1 MKNLII
7 KLSIIAILIV
17 ACNTAMAVFT
27 DNPEVQVLMHCD
39 VTHTD
44 QIGWKT
50 TPDDNSS
57 GRAANEPVLNKCH
70 CPLEWNIDN
79 ATLPT
84 LMSGSPKGGDYF
96 SFDGIADSIYC
107 RPGWRG
113 GDTLVCEFSFRF
125 RSLPVANDFMG
136 LVSCRTFTCFLSM
149 QGGSPHISLMVESN
163 VMINS
168 PTVLALDT
176 WYDVRVTIDKN
187 NLVSITVDGY
197 TYTEHSAHPFPN
209 YTDDPLI
216 MGYHARDWNRF
227 LDGDMDE
234 IRIGNVPEP
243 FTFGLIGLLG
253 LLALRK

>member
-1 MKNLII
+1 
-7 KLSIIAILIV
+7 
-17 ACNTAMAVFT
+17 
-27 DNPEVQVLMHCD
+27 
-39 VTHTD
+39 
-44 QIGWKT
+44 
-50 TPDDNSS
+50 
-57 GRAANEPVLNKCH
+57 
-70 CPLEWNIDN
+70 
-79 ATLPT
+79 
-84 LMSGSPKGGDYF
+84 
-96 SFDGIADSIYC
+96 
-107 RPGWRG
+107 
-113 GDTLVCEFSFRF
+113 
-125 RSLPVANDFMG
+125 
-136 LVSCRTFTCFLSM
+136 
-149 QGGSPHISLMVESN
+149 MVESN